1 MASPAYKLGKKC
13 FKDLECTSLFIEN
26 KQSVSQS
33 TQQDLVQ
40 TMDNDE
46 CLGRTAEIGQVSL
59 TLPAKKAKST
69 A

>member
-1 MASPAYKLGKKC
+1 LSKKC
-13 FKDLECTSLFIEN
+13 LKDLECKSLFIEN
-26 KQSVSQS
+26 KPSISQS

-46 CLGRTAEIGQVSL
+46 CLSHTAEIGQVNL